1 MIDDNEVIELFVDR
15 MRVLEEALQRAETG
29 AATPDDWVLI
39 RAECGMPKSQFL
51 SNLTRNEHES
61 YSV

>member
-1 MIDDNEVIELFVDR
+1 MINDSEVIELFVDR
-15 MRVLEEALQRAETG
+15 MRVLEEALQKAEAG

>member
-1 MIDDNEVIELFVDR
+1 MTNDSEVIELFVDR
-15 MRVLEEALQRAETG
+15 MRVLEEALQKAEDG

>member
-1 MIDDNEVIELFVDR
+1 MINEQEVIELFVDR

-51 SNLTRNEHES
+51 TNLTRNKHES

>member
-1 MIDDNEVIELFVDR
+1 MTDDNEVIELFVDR

-39 RAECGMPKSQFL
+39 RAECGMPKS
-51 SNLTRNEHES
+51 
-61 YSV
+61 

>member
-1 MIDDNEVIELFVDR
+1 MTNEQEVIELFVDR

-51 SNLTRNEHES
+51 SNLTRNKHES

>member
-1 MIDDNEVIELFVDR
+1 MIDDSEFIELCTDR
-15 MRVLEEALQRAETG
+15 MRALEGALQRAETD

-39 RAECGMPKSQFL
+39 RAECGMPKSQSL
-51 SNLTRNEHES
+51 YQPQRNHNGT

>member
-1 MIDDNEVIELFVDR
+1 MINDSEVIELFVDR

-39 RAECGMPKSQFL
+39 RSECGMPKSQFL
-51 SNLTRNEHES
+51 ENLKRNEHES